1 MKVISIFNTRQK
13 FLQRLVEQD
22 RKAQQELFNQM
33 APKMLAI
40 CGRYISDEH
49 MAEDVMLKGF
59 LKVFQKINHFQNQG
73 SLEGWVQRIIVN
85 TCLDHLRGQK
95 KTSFIEVFT
104 EEIPDTIDL
113 TEESWL
119 DVFTPEIIQNCLNQ
133 LPVGCKTVLNLHLF
147 ENWKHQEIAASLN
160 ISEGTSKSQLAHAKK
175 LLKSMLLDFANQK
188 TFTQQN

>member
-1 MKVISIFNTRQK
+1 MKVISIFNTQQK

-59 LKVFQKINHFQNQG
+59 LKVFQKIHHFQNQG
-73 SLEGWVQRIIVN
+73 SLEGWVHRIIVN

-95 KTSFIEVFT
+95 KSLFKEVFT
-104 EEIPDTIDL
+104 EEIPDTIDF

-119 DVFTPEIIQNCLNQ
+119 DIFTPEIIQNCLNQ
-133 LPVGCKTVLNLHLF
+133 LPVGCKTVLNLYLF

-188 TFTQQN
+188 AFTQQN

>member
-1 MKVISIFNTRQK
+1 MKVISIFNTQQK
-13 FLQRLVEQD
+13 ILQRLVEQD
-22 RKAQQELFNQM
+22 RKAQQEFFDQM

-59 LKVFQKINHFQNQG
+59 LKVFQKINHFQSQG

-85 TCLDHLRGQK
+85 TCLDYIRTHK
-95 KTSFIEVFT
+95 KTSFKEVFT
-104 EEIPDTIDL
+104 DEIPDITDF
-113 TEESWL
+113 TEENWL
-119 DVFTPEIIQNCLNQ
+119 DIFTPEIIQNCLNQ
-133 LPVGCKTVLNLHLF
+133 LPVGCKTVLNLYLF

-188 TFTQQN
+188 AFTQQN

>member
-1 MKVISIFNTRQK
+1 MKVISIFNTQQK
-13 FLQRLVEQD
+13 FLQRLAKQD
-22 RKAQQELFNQM
+22 RKAQQELFDQM

-73 SLEGWVQRIIVN
+73 SLEGWVHRIIVN

-95 KTSFIEVFT
+95 KSSFKEVFT
-104 EEIPDTIDL
+104 EEIPDTIDF

-119 DVFTPEIIQNCLNQ
+119 DIFTPEIIQNCLNQ
-133 LPVGCKTVLNLHLF
+133 LPVGCKTVLNLYLF